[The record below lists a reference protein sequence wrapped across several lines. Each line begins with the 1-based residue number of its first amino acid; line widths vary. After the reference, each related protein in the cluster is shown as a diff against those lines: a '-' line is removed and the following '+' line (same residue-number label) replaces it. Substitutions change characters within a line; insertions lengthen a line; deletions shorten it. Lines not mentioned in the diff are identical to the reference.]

1 VSFRAS
7 ALGLV
12 LFFGAAVA
20 LARSPAATRVRAA
33 SAGSLSA
40 PEAAYVESLVARATS
55 LGLHRDEMWL
65 RLVHYRPTLFGAQQS
80 EADARSFFLAEDGRN
95 DPRAELAATLRGFFG
110 PEPSDPRLPH
120 PFCRFPA
127 RLAWL
132 NSRLAFDFERAPRR
146 VCPDFQDYLKKLN
159 ARSLSLVFSSYYLNN
174 PASAFG
180 HTFLRVDKATRAG
193 QDEGLELLDYGVD
206 FSATVDTGNPLLYAF
221 KGLLGMF
228 PGVFRKV
235 PYYIKVREYND
246 YESRDLWEYQ
256 LKLSPAELNM
266 VLAHLWEL
274 GWTYFDYYYLSENCS
289 YYILAALEV
298 ANPRFQLLEDLGWPV
313 IPADTVKA
321 VDSEPGLV
329 QSVHYRPSN
338 RAQAR
343 ARIARLSTQERDAL
357 ADLIDDEGE
366 KAIAG
371 LEGQQKARVLDAA
384 LDLVDFRYARDLV
397 RGPDEQP
404 DPDGARLKQQLLE
417 ARARLLLESEDL
429 RLEPPFRKMP
439 HIGHDSSRIGLGSG
453 HLQERGYFYSL
464 DLRLALHDLADPSAG
479 YPDEA
484 AIEFLPLRFR
494 YYLEDR
500 TFSLEEISLI
510 RVTSLTPLERF
521 LKKWSWSMSAGARR
535 IRDEGCA
542 GCLAATGEFGA
553 GIALAPFGDAMLAW
567 LFADAELLAPVE
579 GGFFDAFRAGVGPKA
594 GLRLRFSD
602 NLTLLG
608 SGSLHWLPEQEPQTT
623 WDAQGVLRWY
633 YTRDFALSAD
643 ARLQPDALTLQAFS
657 HIYF

>member
-1 VSFRAS
+1 MATIR
-7 ALGLV
+7 GL
-12 LFFGAAVA
+12 
-20 LARSPAATRVRAA
+20 
-33 SAGSLSA
+33 
-40 PEAAYVESLVARATS
+40 
-55 LGLHRDEMWL
+55 
-65 RLVHYRPTLFGAQQS
+65 
-80 EADARSFFLAEDGRN
+80 
-95 DPRAELAATLRGFFG
+95 FG
-110 PEPSDPRLPH
+110 PEPRDRLLPH

-132 NSRLAFDFERAPRR
+132 NSRLAFDFARAPRR
-146 VCPDFQDYLKKLN
+146 VCPEFQDYLKKLN

-180 HTFLRVDKATRAG
+180 HTFLRVDKATRTG
-193 QDEGLELLDYGVD
+193 QNEGLELLDYGID

-256 LKLSPAELNM
+256 LNLTATELDR

-298 ANPRFQLLEDLGWPV
+298 ANPRFELLESVGWPV

-321 VDSEPGLV
+321 VNSVPGLV
-329 QSVHYRPSN
+329 RAVHYRPSN

-343 ARIARLSTQERDAL
+343 ARAASLSPRERSVLERVLEGKDQAAL
-357 ADLIDDEGE
+357 AS
-366 KAIAG
+366 
-371 LEGQQKARVLDAA
+371 LENQQKARVLDAA
-384 LDLVDFRYARDLV
+384 LDLLDFRYARDLV
-397 RGPDEQP
+397 RGPDEEP
-404 DPDGARLKQQLLE
+404 DAEGARLKQQLLE
-417 ARARLLLESEDL
+417 ARAGLLLESTDL
-429 RLEPPFRKMP
+429 SVAPPVDKMP
-439 HIGHDSSRIGLGSG
+439 HLGHDSSRIGLGSG
-453 HLQERGYFYSL
+453 HLEERGYFHSL

-484 AIEFLPLRFR
+484 AIEFLPLRLR

-500 TFSLEEISLI
+500 AFSLEEISLI

-521 LKKWSWSMSAGARR
+521 LKKWSWSMSAGATRV
-535 IRDEGCA
+535 RDGGCD
-542 GCLAATGEFGA
+542 GCLAAA
-553 GIALAPFGDAMLAW
+553 GQFAAGFALAPFGDALMTW
-567 LFADAELLAPVE
+567 LFADVELFAPVD
-579 GGFFDAFRAGVGPKA
+579 GGFFDVVRAGVGPKG

-602 NLTLLG
+602 ELTLLG
-608 SGSLHWLPEQEPQTT
+608 GGSLHWLPAQEPRLT
-623 WDAQGVLRWY
+623 WEAQGVLRWY
-633 YTRDFALSAD
+633 YARDFAFSAD
-643 ARLQPDALTLQAFS
+643 ARLQPDALALQAFS